1 MGPVNPYVGTTAE
14 ERAAMLARIG
24 VAGAGDLFADLP
36 ADFRNPSIDL
46 PPPLAEADLHREMA
60 ALAAKNR
67 PLGALASF
75 LGGVAAHHYVPSTV
89 RHITGRSEFYTAYTP
104 YQPEIAQG
112 TLQTAFEFQSMV
124 CELTGMDVANTG
136 MYDGAS
142 ALAEAC
148 AMACR
153 VTGRRRVAVLES
165 LDPILLDTVR
175 TYAGGHGVEV
185 DVVARGADLSDDHAC
200 LAVQQPNC
208 FGAFEDGA
216 ALRQTATNAGAMLVV
231 GVAPLSLGLFAPP
244 SSYGADIV
252 VGDGQSLGA
261 GLNFG
266 GPSVGL
272 FACNEQFLRQMPGR
286 IVGQTT
292 DVEGR
297 TGYVLTLQTRE
308 QHIRRERATS
318 NICTSQQLVAL
329 ATTVYLSLLGPR
341 GIRHIADLCYHKA
354 HYAATRIA
362 TLPGYELWP
371 EGASSG
377 AEPVFW
383 NEFTVRCPVA
393 PAVVN
398 QALLEREII
407 GGVDRSAQIPNAMT
421 LCVTEMNTREEIE
434 ALVDVLAVVGADPSP
449 DPSPRRW
456 GGESRS
462 TVVTPDSPP
471 QGVGEGSGEG
481 TADG

>member
-1 MGPVNPYVGTTAE
+1 MGPLNPYVGTTAE

-24 VAGAGDLFADLP
+24 VAGADDLFADLP
-36 ADFRNPSIDL
+36 EEYRDPLIDL
-46 PPPLAEADLHREMA
+46 PPPLSEADLQREMA
-60 ALAAKNR
+60 ALAARNR
-67 PLGALASF
+67 PLGGLSSF

-136 MYDGAS
+136 MYDGAT

-153 VTGRRRVAVLES
+153 VTGRRRIAVLAS

-175 TYAGGHGVEV
+175 TYAGAHGVEV
-185 DVVARGADLSDDHAC
+185 DVVARGTRLSDDYAC

-208 FGAFEDGA
+208 FGAFEDGTVVRQA
-216 ALRQTATNAGAMLVV
+216 ATDAGALLVV
-231 GVAPLSLGLFAPP
+231 SVAPLSLGLFAPP
-244 SSYGADIV
+244 SSYGADVV

-272 FACNEQFLRQMPGR
+272 FACNERFLRQMPGR
-286 IVGQTT
+286 IVGETK
-292 DVEGR
+292 DIEGR

-329 ATTVYLSLLGPR
+329 AATVYLSVLGPR
-341 GIRHIADLCYHKA
+341 GIRHIAELCYHKA
-354 HYAATRIA
+354 HYAASRIA
-362 TLPGYELWP
+362 ALPGFRLWP
-371 EGASSG
+371 DGMADSV
-377 AEPVFW
+377 EPIFW
-383 NEFTVRCPVA
+383 NEFTVRCPVPPSA
-393 PAVVN
+393 IN
-398 QALLEREII
+398 DALLTRGII
-407 GGVDRSAQIPNAMT
+407 GGVDRSAQSPDAMT
-421 LCVTEMNTREEIE
+421 LCVTEMNTRAEID
-434 ALVDVLAVVGADPSP
+434 ALVDALAKMGANPSP
-449 DPSPRRW
+449 GPSPR
-456 GGESRS
+456 
-462 TVVTPDSPP
+462 
-471 QGVGEGSGEG
+471 
-481 TADG
+481 